1 MEELIQKLSEQMAAM
16 NGALEK
22 GFAESK
28 EVQEG
33 LAERLREVER
43 TNRSQSETVERPKG
57 AIASPAKSST
67 PSTMTTTSNTTTH
80 RGRTSRKSF
89 LAEQHELFS
98 IAEQEQD
105 LGEQN
110 DEEVDETTQIRVAR
124 YVSNIARNIGGHTG
138 QEDDHAS
145 WVDTLVSEFTVNWLS
160 QIVSDDENVWQQYR
174 RAKPE
179 KAELQDRVMVSV
191 LNGAIK
197 KGTVWAKFRTART
210 SRPTDGRGI
219 FIAIKEAHS
228 QTGYRQS
235 RRKLKSNLRKLQYDP
250 DEDYGIFKLKF
261 TEATVA
267 FSKLQSRKGVP
278 CTLTAEDEVDYLLM
292 KFEEAEGG
300 LDEDERARWT
310 SIFTNMEMGLDDDDE
325 LEVDDIHS
333 RVELELQ
340 AQRQSG
346 DGEPRR
352 KRDNH
357 RGRSQAQRN
366 VREDEQGNSKPSQMR
381 CTLCKEEDHWARDC
395 PAKEAFKLVPCP
407 RQRGKYGCKFGD
419 LCYYKHKKKGDAISN
434 KDEDVNMGVNATM
447 QGDAASLAAEMAL
460 KKKEYDAV
468 RVKVGS
474 LSQQTYSD
482 MYQPNQGSAGAGS
495 GATPYYGMWAS
506 Q

>member
-1 MEELIQKLSEQMAAM
+1 MEELTQKLSEQMETM

-43 TNRSQSETVERPKG
+43 TSRSQSETVERPNKG
-57 AIASPAKSST
+57 SNASPAKSST

-80 RGRTSRKSF
+80 RGRSSRKSF
-89 LAEQHELFS
+89 LVEQHEIFS
-98 IAEQEQD
+98 IAQQEQEQD

-110 DEEVDETTQIRVAR
+110 DEEVDETTQIRVTR

-145 WVDTLVSEFTVNWLS
+145 WVDTLVSEFTINWLS

-210 SRPTDGRGI
+210 SRPTDGRGM

-235 RRKLKSNLRKLQYDP
+235 RRKLKSNLRKLQYNP

-267 FSKLQSRKGVP
+267 FSKLQSRKGVT
-278 CTLTAEDEVDYLLM
+278 CTLTAEDEVDSLLM
-292 KFEEAEGG
+292 KFEESEGG

-325 LEVDDIHS
+325 LEVEDVHS

-340 AQRQSG
+340 AQKQSG

-366 VREDEQGNSKPSQMR
+366 VREDEQGKPPPQKMR

-419 LCYYKHKKKGDAISN
+419 LCYYKHSKKGDAISN
-434 KDEDVNMGVNATM
+434 KDGDVNKGIDATM
-447 QGDAASLAAEMAL
+447 QGEAASLAA
-460 KKKEYDAV
+460 
-468 RVKVGS
+468 
-474 LSQQTYSD
+474 
-482 MYQPNQGSAGAGS
+482 
-495 GATPYYGMWAS
+495 
-506 Q
+506 